1 MTLRQPHED
10 ALLTG
15 EDAAFLRQVLSDCS
29 KLLTWAD
36 DYDDPQVKK
45 MLAEA
50 AWATTTDKRSLGGL
64 IYYINLAID
73 YLDFAAAAR
82 RRR

>member
-1 MTLRQPHED
+1 VTLRQPHED
-10 ALLTG
+10 ARLTSQ
-15 EDAAFLRQVLSDCS
+15 DVTLIRQVLSDCS

-36 DYDDPQVKK
+36 DYDDPRIKK
-45 MLAEA
+45 ILAEA
-50 AWATTTDKRSLGGL
+50 AWATTTDKRSVGGL

-73 YLDFAAAAR
+73 YLDFAPAAR